1 MTEFEGEWKRDRGV
15 EINRGW
21 RRDGKIEEM
30 KKREGRIKKTPE
42 AWGYKKRKRVV
53 EDRWRE
59 GR

>member
-30 KKREGRIKKTPE
+30 KKREGRIKNPE